1 VEGKRDRG
9 GDSATARISRRSAH
23 GGKSLL
29 RVSGD
34 TRGSVE
40 DDTDTRGPAVSEPEA
55 SARASNGLATRVGL
69 AGKAEMGQKRRPRP
83 R

>member
-1 VEGKRDRG
+1 
-9 GDSATARISRRSAH
+9 
-23 GGKSLL
+23 
-29 RVSGD
+29 VSGD

-40 DDTDTRGPAVSEPEA
+40 DDTDTGGPAVSEPEE